1 MKKVIVLLLISAVM
15 LFTGCSKK
23 DASENNA
30 ANSTPLKTEEKVII
44 EIEFPYAELFSHVH
58 EEIMEKFH
66 AQNPGI
72 EVVIRSTYD
81 SYEDA
86 TQKVLRASMT
96 NTLPDITF
104 QGLNRFRV
112 FVDKEIAIPLD
123 SFIEKEENFSADGFN
138 DSMFAAGDFNG
149 SVYGLPFAVSLP
161 IAYYNMDLVRAAGW
175 DENNLPETWDEVIQL
190 ANKIDALEDEVH
202 GMFFSWQITGNW
214 FWQALVFSQ
223 GGSMLNTDES
233 KVAFDGPQGEWAID
247 TFNRMITEG
256 HQPDRAS
263 NDAQAEFASGMIGI
277 YFTSTAILYN
287 LTEMIGDKFE
297 LRTHNFPSVADGG
310 SLPAGGNGALIV
322 TQDPVKQAAAWE
334 VLKFWCGVEGA
345 EVVARKTG
353 YMPPNRIAA
362 ETTLKQFYIE
372 NPNNMAA
379 VNQLPLMTK
388 WYAFPGENSLKIT
401 DGIYGKMELIA
412 TGKASNPRDVLRE
425 MSVEVQALLP
435 E

>member
-1 MKKVIVLLLISAVM
+1 MKRIIPLLLVLTAIVFS
-15 LFTGCSKK
+15 GCSKK
-23 DASENNA
+23 
-30 ANSTPLKTEEKVII
+30 NSTGNTAENAGSSKMEEKVTI
-44 EIEFPYAELFSHVH
+44 EIEFPYPELFTHVH

-66 AQNPGI
+66 AENPNI
-72 EVVIRSTYD
+72 EVVIRTAYD
-81 SYEDA
+81 NYEDG

-96 NTLPDITF
+96 DNLPDITF

-112 FVDKEIAIPLD
+112 FVDKGIAVPLD
-123 SFIEKEENFSADGFN
+123 SFIEKEVNFSADGFN
-138 DSMFAAGDFNG
+138 QSMFAAGDFNG

-175 DENNLPETWDEVIQL
+175 DENDLPDTWDEVILL
-190 ANKIDALEDEVH
+190 ANKIDDLDKDIH
-202 GMFFSWQITGNW
+202 GMYFTWQITGNW

-223 GGSMLNTDES
+223 NGSMLNQDES

-256 HQPDRAS
+256 HQPDRS
-263 NDAQAEFASGMIGI
+263 DNDARSEFASGLIGI
-277 YFTSTAILYN
+277 WFTSTSTLYKV
-287 LTEMIGDKFE
+287 TEMIGDKFE
-297 LRTHNFPSVADGG
+297 LKTHSFPSVIEGG
-310 SLPAGGNGALIV
+310 KLPAGGNGAMIV

-353 YMPPNRIAA
+353 YMPPNKIAA
-362 ETTLKQFYIE
+362 ETTLKQFYLD
-372 NPNNMAA
+372 NPNNLAA

-388 WYAFPGENSLKIT
+388 WYAFPGENALKIT
-401 DGIYGKMELIA
+401 DVIYGKMELIA
-412 TGKASNPRDVLRE
+412 TQKATDPRAVLKE
-425 MSVEVQALLP
+425 MTDEVQLLLP